1 MMVSV
6 TLGGVV
12 LEGVENVA
20 DNNAGNIIPLP
31 MPLGGSTATEVFDM
45 LGVLRTISVSGV
57 LAGSISSIQTTITK
71 IDGLV
76 TGNQST
82 ISFVDHTGLSRNVMI
97 ADVSFSWDV
106 PGTKCNYNIKMFEGR
121 GV

>member
-1 MMVSV
+1 MVSV